1 MIKHCEWC
9 DESFDTT
16 SKNQIYCD
24 AECRT
29 NATKQKIVQ
38 RYKITKAQERIGKD
52 RRCAGNCDTILS
64 IYNDN
69 GFCDSCLV
77 NNKKLD
83 RTLKEIKDFFDYE
96 QK

>member
-9 DESFDTT
+9 DDSFETE

-29 NATKQKIVQ
+29 LATKQKIVQ
-38 RYKITKAQERIGKD
+38 RYKITKAKERMGKE
-52 RRCAGNCDTILS
+52 RRCSGGCNTILS

-69 GFCDSCLV
+69 GFCDTCLV
-77 NNKKLD
+77 NNKKVD
-83 RTLKEIKDFFDYE
+83 KTLKEMKDFFDYE
-96 QK
+96 QE